1 MTLNQDE
8 YNSLIS
14 KLISNM
20 SLDENL
26 DDENIKEEENKDEK
40 QNNPKDQQQKAEE
53 QEQEQHEMSIDS
65 GFLIWKM
72 KLKKLIKMEKT

>member
-1 MTLNQDE
+1 MRGKFLNTKLDRDLEKKLKSYKKDLDTNFKGKIKELDNLTNNQAE

-26 DDENIKEEENKDEK
+26 DDENIK
-40 QNNPKDQQQKAEE
+40 
-53 QEQEQHEMSIDS
+53 
-65 GFLIWKM
+65 M
-72 KLKKLIKMEKT
+72 KK